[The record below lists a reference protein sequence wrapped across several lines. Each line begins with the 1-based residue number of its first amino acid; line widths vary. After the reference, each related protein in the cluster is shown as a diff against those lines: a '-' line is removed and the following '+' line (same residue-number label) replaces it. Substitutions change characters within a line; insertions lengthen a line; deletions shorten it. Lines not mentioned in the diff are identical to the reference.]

1 VRTAVTMLTTLH
13 TLYDDFQWRYDT
25 GDAVDPYWIDKL
37 SGSKAVRAGVDA
49 SHAPN
54 RIIASWSGDLAR
66 FAPIRARYLRYR

>member
-1 VRTAVTMLTTLH
+1 MLTTLH

-54 RIIASWSGDLAR
+54 RIIAS
-66 FAPIRARYLRYR
+66 